1 MTDTGA
7 TAAPVRVVAHVTGA
21 PVAAG
26 TPGVVSRRRRFGWP
40 RRTSAIVGL
49 AILGI
54 VVALAIFAP
63 LVAPFD
69 PNAQDVTRRLRP
81 PFEADSPFVLG
92 TDHVGRDVLSRIIHG
107 TRVAL
112 LVGVAAVA
120 LSGAIGIVLG
130 LLSGY
135 YGGLVDDLIGWVGSV
150 ELAFP
155 FILLAIAV
163 VAVLG
168 PGLFNLIVVLSI
180 VAWVVYA
187 RIVRAEVLVQREQE
201 YVHAARVL
209 GAGDVRLLFR
219 HVLPNVLTP
228 VIVIATFEVARM
240 IISEASLSFL
250 GLGVEPSIPSWGS
263 MLADGRQ
270 YLATAWWI
278 ATFPGLGIML
288 TVLAINLVGD
298 WLRDVLDPRL
308 RT

>member
-1 MTDTGA
+1 M
-7 TAAPVRVVAHVTGA
+7 VRGDV
-21 PVAAG
+21 PMRAG
-26 TPGVVSRRRRFGWP
+26 RRRRLLP
-40 RRTSAIVGL
+40 RRPAALVGL
-49 AILGI
+49 AILAI
-54 VVALAIFAP
+54 VVLLAIFAP

-69 PNAQDVTRRLRP
+69 PNDQDVSLRLAP
-81 PFEADSPFVLG
+81 PFQAGSPYLLG
-92 TDHVGRDVLSRIIHG
+92 TDQVGRDVLSRIIYG

-112 LVGVAAVA
+112 LVGVASVA
-120 LSGAIGIVLG
+120 ISGAVGIVLG

-135 YGGLVDDLIGWVGSV
+135 YGGLVDDVIGWLANV

-163 VAVLG
+163 VAVIG
-168 PGLFNLIVVLSI
+168 SGLTNLIVVLSI

-187 RIVRAEVLVQREQE
+187 RIVRAETLAVRDLDFVQ
-201 YVHAARVL
+201 AARVI
-209 GAGDVRLLFR
+209 GVGDARILFR
-219 HVLPNVLTP
+219 HILPNVLTP

-250 GLGVEPSIPSWGS
+250 GLGVEPRIPSWGS

-270 YLATAWWI
+270 YLSTGWWI
-278 ATFPGLGIML
+278 ATFPGLAIML

-308 RT
+308 QD